1 MPGVSRS
8 LFKEKESVRESKG
21 RRGFSPKRPAGKYRA
36 HLLAVLGT
44 LWAGAGVFCLV
55 CLFSDQLGLRYA
67 AGAAGERLAVALRA
81 VAGDW
86 AALIPMV
93 LVAVGVDIA
102 VEHDGPAIA
111 ARASGLLCIAG
122 ALLGLAGAGMAGSH
136 IARWLSWA
144 VGKVGAVVSCAV
156 VLLAGVS
163 LAADVPVPRLVTGL
177 VRASARGARLGARG
191 LTAVVCAF
199 VRAVSF
205 VARRI
210 LLPLFEEAESPDIE
224 AGERRPAPPP
234 PGPPAEAPEV
244 RTPDEVRGR
253 NPKRGMTA
261 VAKEGAHTAACT
273 PAAGGHVVPGKKADP
288 PCEGGYVLPP
298 ITLLGYP
305 ARPARWKQ
313 GETPDHSR
321 LLEETLASFGVK
333 GKVSQV
339 DRGPVVTR
347 YELTPAPGI
356 KVSKIMSLSD
366 DIALA
371 LASSGVRLEAPIP
384 GKSAIGIEVPNPE
397 VSFVYLREVLQSSE
411 FQRHKSKL
419 AIALGKD
426 IAGKP
431 VVGDLENMLH
441 LLVAGATGS
450 GKSVCLN
457 ALIAS
462 ILFKATPEEVKLLM
476 IDPKRVE
483 LTTYDGVPHLLA
495 PVVTDTREAGGYL
508 RWVAQEMDNRYRL
521 LGANGVRNIE
531 RYNALSKAGKL
542 HDPEA
547 RPLPYI
553 VVIID
558 ELGDLMMVAQKDVE
572 DVVSQL
578 AFMARAAGIHL
589 VLATQRPSAD
599 VVTGII
605 KMNIPSRIAFAV
617 PSQVDSRVILDTGG
631 AERLLGKGDM
641 LFFPVGAPKPIRV
654 QGAYVSDSE
663 IEAIVDFVKA
673 QAEPTYVAESVTRE
687 ATDGESLGE
696 EDPLFEDAVRL
707 ILETE
712 EASISKLQRR
722 FRIGY
727 TRAARLIDAME
738 SRGLVGPY
746 EGSKPRK
753 VLMTLERWDAIR
765 AKARDSARD
774 S

>member
-1 MPGVSRS
+1 MPAASRG
-8 LFKEKESVRESKG
+8 LPRESSINKG
-21 RRGFSPKRPAGKYRA
+21 KKTASQRHPVRRRSYPA
-36 HLLAVLGT
+36 HVMAVLGT
-44 LWAGAGVFCLV
+44 FIVGLGAFGLA
-55 CLFSDQLGLRYA
+55 CLFSELPGARYDAGAVGERVAAALRGVAGEWALILPLVVVAAGVIVAVERA
-67 AGAAGERLAVALRA
+67 AGAVASR
-81 VAGDW
+81 VAGL
-86 AALIPMV
+86 AC
-93 LVAVGVDIA
+93 IA
-102 VEHDGPAIA
+102 V
-111 ARASGLLCIAG
+111 
-122 ALLGLAGAGMAGSH
+122 ALLGLSGAGRVGMRMA
-136 IARWLSWA
+136 AWLSWA
-144 VGKVGAVVSCAV
+144 VGKAGSAVLCAV
-156 VLLAGVS
+156 ILLAGVS
-163 LAADVPVPRLVTGL
+163 LAADVPVPRLLTGMAR
-177 VRASARGARLGARG
+177 VVARGGRWGARG
-191 LTAVVCAF
+191 LVMVSKTLL
-199 VRAVSF
+199 RAVSF
-205 VARRI
+205 VATRI
-210 LLPLFEEAESPDIE
+210 LLPLFEEPEPAAVAEEDQHRVAHQTSVRAEATEARSEGPVRSAARPRIRSSGSKDE
-224 AGERRPAPPP
+224 AAPAHGGTVAGE
-234 PGPPAEAPEV
+234 
-244 RTPDEVRGR
+244 
-253 NPKRGMTA
+253 A
-261 VAKEGAHTAACT
+261 VL
-273 PAAGGHVVPGKKADP
+273 PGKKLEP
-288 PCEGGYVLPP
+288 PRDGGYVLPP

-305 ARPARWKQ
+305 ARPAKWKQ
-313 GETPDHSR
+313 GEAPDHSK

-333 GKVSQV
+333 GRVTQV

-347 YELTPAPGI
+347 YELAPAPGI
-356 KVSKIMSLSD
+356 KVSKVMSLTD

-371 LASSGVRLEAPIP
+371 LAASGVRLEAPIP

-397 VSFVYLREVLQSSE
+397 ISFVYLREVLQSSE

-483 LTTYDGVPHLLA
+483 LTTYDGIPHLLA

-531 RYNALSKAGKL
+531 RYNSLCKSGKL
-542 HDPEA
+542 RDAEA

-663 IEAIVDFVKA
+663 IEAIVDFVRA

-687 ATDGESLGE
+687 TTDGESLGE

-753 VLMTLERWDAIR
+753 VLTTLERWDATR
-765 AKARDSARD
+765 AKARDSSRD

>member
-1 MPGVSRS
+1 MKHPA
-8 LFKEKESVRESKG
+8 
-21 RRGFSPKRPAGKYRA
+21 RRYRV

-44 LWAGAGVFCLV
+44 FFVGAGVFGLV
-55 CLFSDQLGLRYA
+55 CLFSDLPGARYD
-67 AGAAGERLAVALRA
+67 AGAVGERVALALRA
-81 VAGDW
+81 IAGDW
-86 AALIPMV
+86 AVIIPLL
-93 LVAVGVDIA
+93 LVAVGVNIA
-102 VEHDGPAIA
+102 VEREGAAIA
-111 ARASGLLCIAG
+111 TRTSGLLCIAA
-122 ALLGLAGAGMAGSH
+122 ALLGLAGAGMVGSQ

-144 VGKVGAVVSCAV
+144 VGKAGAVVSCSV

-163 LAADVPVPRLVTGL
+163 LAADVPVPRLVADLARIAVRGSKLGAEGLLAL
-177 VRASARGARLGARG
+177 VRVL
-191 LTAVVCAF
+191 L
-199 VRAVSF
+199 RAISF

-210 LLPLFEEAESPDIE
+210 LLPLFEEPELPGME
-224 AGERRPAPPP
+224 EGERRLPSVSA
-234 PGPPAEAPEV
+234 AEAQGASAPGEAKPA
-244 RTPDEVRGR
+244 R
-253 NPKRGMTA
+253 PKRPRAG
-261 VAKEGAHTAACT
+261 AKEEAA
-273 PAAGGHVVPGKKADP
+273 PATCGPAGGAAVVAGKKLEP
-288 PCEGGYVLPP
+288 PCDGGYVLPP

-313 GETPDHSR
+313 GETPDHSK

-333 GKVSQV
+333 GKVTQV

-356 KVSKIMSLSD
+356 KVSKIMSLTD

-397 VSFVYLREVLQSSE
+397 ISFVYLREVLQSSE

-483 LTTYDGVPHLLA
+483 LTTYDGIPHLLA

-531 RYNALSKAGKL
+531 RYNALCRAGKL
-542 HDPEA
+542 HDLDA
-547 RPLPYI
+547 KPLPYI

-753 VLMTLERWDAIR
+753 VLMTLERWDVIR
-765 AKARDSARD
+765 AKARDSSRD

>member
-1 MPGVSRS
+1 MPKVARLAVQRDNSA
-8 LFKEKESVRESKG
+8 K
-21 RRGFSPKRPAGKYRA
+21 KRPNTWKPRSG
-36 HLLAVLGT
+36 LPEVLGAVVAT
-44 LWAGAGVFCLV
+44 LGMLGLV
-55 CLFSDQLGLRYA
+55 CLHFELRGSLRG
-67 AGAAGERLAVALRA
+67 AGAVGMLVAQGLRA
-81 VAGDW
+81 VGGSW
-86 AALIPMV
+86 AAVIPAVAIALGIDMAV
-93 LVAVGVDIA
+93 ERALAPVSLRLAGFVAVA
-102 VEHDGPAIA
+102 T
-111 ARASGLLCIAG
+111 
-122 ALLGLAGAGMAGSH
+122 ALLGFSQSGTIGTRMQA
-136 IARWLSWA
+136 WLSWA
-144 VGKVGAVVSCAV
+144 VGSVGAAV
-156 VLLAGVS
+156 ALSVILLIGVS
-163 LAADVPVPRLVTGL
+163 LAVDAPVPVLVVIFLRLVVSGAKLLMKCTL
-177 VRASARGARLGARG
+177 LSLRAL
-191 LTAVVCAF
+191 
-199 VRAVSF
+199 SF
-205 VARRI
+205 IARRV
-210 LLPLFEEAESPDIE
+210 LLPLFEEADGGDEPNFQ
-224 AGERRPAPPP
+224 APGAT
-234 PGPPAEAPEV
+234 PGPRPSLDAGASDARGAP
-244 RTPDEVRGR
+244 RRGR
-253 NPKRGMTA
+253 RH
-261 VAKEGAHTAACT
+261 VT
-273 PAAGGHVVPGKKADP
+273 PATAPVQSVLVIQGEKAMP
-288 PCEGGYVLPP
+288 TSPGGYVLPP

-305 ARPARWKQ
+305 ARPAKSRQ
-313 GETPDHSR
+313 GEMPDHSK

-333 GKVSQV
+333 GKVAQV

-347 YELTPAPGI
+347 YELAPAPGI
-356 KVSKIMSLSD
+356 KVSKIMSLAD

-384 GKSAIGIEVPNPE
+384 GKSAIGIEVPNQE
-397 VSFVYLREVLQSSE
+397 ISFVYLREVLQSSE
-411 FQRHKSKL
+411 FQRHRGKL

-431 VVGDLENMLH
+431 VVADLESMLH

-457 ALIAS
+457 TLIAS
-462 ILFKATPEEVKLLM
+462 ILFKATPEEVKFLM

-483 LTTYDGVPHLLA
+483 LTTYDGIPHLLA
-495 PVVTDTREAGGYL
+495 PVVTDTKEAGGYL
-508 RWVAQEMDNRYRL
+508 RWVAQEMDDRYKL

-531 RYNALSKAGKL
+531 RYNTLCRAGKL
-542 HDPEA
+542 AETDA
-547 RPLPYI
+547 TPLPYI

-605 KMNIPSRIAFAV
+605 KMNIPSRVAFAV
-617 PSQVDSRVILDTGG
+617 PSQIDSRVILDTGG

-654 QGAYVSDSE
+654 QGAFVSDSE
-663 IEAIVDFVKA
+663 IEAIVDFVRS
-673 QAEPTYVAESVTRE
+673 QAEPTYVAQSVTRHS
-687 ATDGESLGE
+687 TDGESLGE
-696 EDPLFEDAVRL
+696 EDPLFEEAVRL

-738 SRGLVGPY
+738 SRGMVGPY

-765 AKARDSARD
+765 AKTRES
-774 S
+774 

>member
-1 MPGVSRS
+1 MLGVVVAALGVFALICLCSDLPGI
-8 LFKEKESVRESKG
+8 
-21 RRGFSPKRPAGKYRA
+21 PYD
-36 HLLAVLGT
+36 
-44 LWAGAGVFCLV
+44 AGVAGERVALA
-55 CLFSDQLGLRYA
+55 LRQ
-67 AGAAGERLAVALRA
+67 AAGEWAVVIPLLLM
-81 VAGDW
+81 
-86 AALIPMV
+86 AA
-93 LVAVGVDIA
+93 GVDIA
-102 VEHDGPAIA
+102 VERAAAPVA
-111 ARASGLLCIAG
+111 ARVSGFTCIAL
-122 ALLGLAGAGMAGSH
+122 ALLGLAGEGTVGSE

-144 VGKVGAVVSCAV
+144 VGRAGALVACGL
-156 VLLAGVS
+156 VLLAGAS
-163 LAADVPVPRLVTGL
+163 LAADVPIPTLLIGLALLAVSGAKLGWKALVAL
-177 VRASARGARLGARG
+177 LYAL
-191 LTAVVCAF
+191 
-199 VRAVSF
+199 SF
-205 VARRI
+205 VARRV
-210 LLPLFEEAESPDIE
+210 LLPLFEEPGDEVERGAQLTAPPGE
-224 AGERRPAPPP
+224 ARGIPPALEAKPSAARRPRSSARR
-234 PGPPAEAPEV
+234 EAV
-244 RTPDEVRGR
+244 
-253 NPKRGMTA
+253 
-261 VAKEGAHTAACT
+261 
-273 PAAGGHVVPGKKADP
+273 PAADDRAGGVAVIPGRKVEP
-288 PCEGGYVLPP
+288 PSDGGYVLPP

-313 GETPDHSR
+313 GEPPDHSR
-321 LLEETLASFGVK
+321 LLEDTLASFGVK
-333 GKVSQV
+333 GRVAQV

-347 YELTPAPGI
+347 YELAPAPGV
-356 KVSKIMSLSD
+356 KVSKVMSLAD

-397 VSFVYLREVLQSSE
+397 TSFVYLREVLQSSE
-411 FQRHKSKL
+411 FQRHRSKL

-462 ILFKATPEEVKLLM
+462 ILYKATPDEVKLLM

-483 LTTYDGVPHLLA
+483 LTTYDGIPHLLA

-521 LGANGVRNIE
+521 LGASGVRNID
-531 RYNALSKAGKL
+531 RYNSLARAGKL
-542 HDPEA
+542 ADPEA
-547 RPLPYI
+547 RPLPYM

-641 LFFPVGAPKPIRV
+641 LFFPVGAPKPLRV

-663 IEAIVDFVKA
+663 IEAVVDFVRS

-687 ATDGESLGE
+687 TTDGESLGE

-746 EGSKPRK
+746 EGSRPRK

-765 AKARDSARD
+765 AKARDS
-774 S
+774 